1 MNNKSK
7 KIILI
12 TIIIL
17 IIVIIGILILI
28 KKLNEKPKTD
38 AIEQEVNIVLDNELT
53 KVNFRDNYY
62 IVKNIIENYYLSLCE
77 LNKTVDD
84 VPIYEYEGDINQIKQ
99 ELANQTARE
108 IENKKN
114 KIYNLFDT
122 KYSNENGISVDNIQ
136 EKLGN
141 YKDLNVFIEDMY
153 TRDLSENLK
162 LYFVYGT
169 ITEKDT
175 LLQQNFRWMVII
187 DQTNRTFNMYQAD
200 YIEKNNLF
208 ELSKDKD
215 FSMNITNVENRKY
228 NTYQYE
234 YINDETYVTDLITHY
249 KQSLVYYK
257 TGYSYNKLDKE
268 YREKRFDGETD
279 YEKYI
284 AENKKRISNA
294 VLAYYKVTE
303 FEEYTQYLCVDT
315 QGNYYIFRENANMDY
330 SLILDIYTIDLPE
343 FTR

>member
-62 IVKNIIENYYLSLCE
+62 IVKNIIENYYLNLCE

-108 IENKKN
+108 IENTKN

-122 KYSNENGISVDNIQ
+122 KYSKENGISVDNIQ

-141 YKDLNVFIEDMY
+141 YKDLNVFIKDMY
-153 TRDLSENLK
+153 TRDLSTNLK

-169 ITEKDT
+169 ITEKET
-175 LLQQNFRWMVII
+175 LSKQDFRWMIII
-187 DQTNRTFNMYQAD
+187 DQTNGTFNMYQSD
-200 YIEKNNLF
+200 YIDKNNLI
-208 ELSKDKD
+208 ELSKNKD
-215 FSMNITNVENRKY
+215 FSMNITEVENRKY

-234 YINDETYVTDLITHY
+234 YINDEAYATDLLEHY
-249 KQSLVYYK
+249 KQTIKYFG
-257 TGYSYNKLDKE
+257 TDYSYDKLDQEYKE
-268 YREKRFDGETD
+268 KKFDGEAD
-279 YEKYI
+279 YKKYI
-284 AENKKRISNA
+284 TENKKRISTA
-294 VLAYYKVTE
+294 VLNYYKVD
-303 FEEYTQYLCVDT
+303 EYEGYKQYLCVDK
-315 QGNYYIFRENANMDY
+315 QGNYYIFKENANMDY
-330 SLILDIYTIDLPE
+330 TVLLDIYTVDLPE